1 MSLFYVVKEG
11 FSSIGRAKLPA
22 AITVTISFLALVLL
36 GLFGTVSLSFFDV
49 IQELRSR
56 VELEVFLGESMT
68 NSQAIGAAQ
77 QIKGLRGVRDAVY
90 VSRDDAART
99 FMHDFGEDIVKILGS
114 NPLPRSIRL
123 KFLPDYARS
132 ESIERIVPKIRAIV
146 PDVDVRYNQ
155 AFLGQIEQNARL
167 FTLLTGGIGV
177 LISVGTIVLIGY
189 TIRLAM
195 YSRQEKIRTMRL
207 VGATGW
213 FISAPYIIEGAIQ
226 GLLSGLLAAGAV
238 YLMFDQLLFMYE
250 PEVYKVL
257 QPSALIIYP
266 SMVVLGFLLGIFGS
280 ALSVA
285 NYLRAVSK

>member
-226 GLLSGLLAAGAV
+226 GLLSGLFAAGAV

-266 SMVVLGFLLGIFGS
+266 SMVVLGLLLGIFGS

>member
-1 MSLFYVVKEG
+1 MPF
-11 FSSIGRAKLPA
+11 
-22 AITVTISFLALVLL
+22 
-36 GLFGTVSLSFFDV
+36 
-49 IQELRSR
+49 
-56 VELEVFLGESMT
+56 
-68 NSQAIGAAQ
+68 N
-77 QIKGLRGVRDAVY
+77 

-226 GLLSGLLAAGAV
+226 GLLSGLFAAGAV

>member
-68 NSQAIGAAQ
+68 DSQAIGAAQ

-123 KFLPDYARS
+123 KFLPDYARP

-266 SMVVLGFLLGIFGS
+266 SMVVLGLLLGIFGS